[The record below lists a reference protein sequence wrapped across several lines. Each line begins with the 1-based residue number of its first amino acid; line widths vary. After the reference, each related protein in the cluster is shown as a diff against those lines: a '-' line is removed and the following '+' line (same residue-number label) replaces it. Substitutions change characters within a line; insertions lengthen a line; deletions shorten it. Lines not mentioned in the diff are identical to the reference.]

1 MDLFSS
7 LDISASGLTAQRI
20 RMNVIASNLANAQTT
35 RTPEG
40 GPYQR
45 RDVVFETTPVPSSFE
60 DVFRSVLDSSVA
72 EVTVIDI
79 VTDQSAPK
87 TIYSPN
93 HPDADPS
100 GYVALPNV
108 NIVEEMVNM
117 LAASRSYEAN
127 VTAIQ
132 AAKGMALKA
141 LEIAR

>member
-20 RMNVIASNLANAQTT
+20 RMNVIASNLANAHTT

-45 RDVVFETTPVPSSFE
+45 QAVVLETPVSSSFE
-60 DVFRSVLDSSVA
+60 DVFRNVLDTSVA
-72 EVTVIDI
+72 AVRVIGI
-79 VTDQSAPK
+79 VTDQSASK

>member
-20 RMNVIASNLANAQTT
+20 RMNVIASNLANAHTT

-45 RDVVFETTPVPSSFE
+45 QDVVFETTPVSSSFE
-60 DVFRSVLDSSVA
+60 DVFRNVLDTSVA
-72 EVTVIDI
+72 AVRVIGI
-79 VTDQSAPK
+79 VTDQSASK

>member
-20 RMNVIASNLANAQTT
+20 RMNVIASNLANAHTT

-60 DVFRSVLDSSVA
+60 DVFRNVLDSSVA

-79 VTDQSAPK
+79 VTDQSSPK

>member
-7 LDISASGLTAQRI
+7 LDISASGLTAQRV
-20 RMNVIASNLANAQTT
+20 RMNVIASNLANAHTT

-45 RDVVFETTPVPSSFE
+45 RDVVFETTPVSSSFE
-60 DVFRSVLDSSVA
+60 DVFRNVLDAPVA
-72 EVTVIDI
+72 EVRVIGI
-79 VTDQSAPK
+79 VTDQSEPK

-93 HPDADPS
+93 HPDADAS

>member
-1 MDLFSS
+1 
-7 LDISASGLTAQRI
+7 
-20 RMNVIASNLANAQTT
+20 MNVISANLANAQTT

-45 RDVVFETTPVPSSFE
+45 RDVVFAAVALPSSFR
-60 DVFRSVLDSSVA
+60 DVLQDALDKGVA
-72 EVTVIDI
+72 EVRVVEIA
-79 VTDQSAPK
+79 TDPRPPK
-87 TIYSPN
+87 MVYNPS
-93 HPDADPS
+93 HPDADAS
-100 GYVALPNV
+100 GYVALPSV

-117 LAASRSYEAN
+117 LSASRSYEAN